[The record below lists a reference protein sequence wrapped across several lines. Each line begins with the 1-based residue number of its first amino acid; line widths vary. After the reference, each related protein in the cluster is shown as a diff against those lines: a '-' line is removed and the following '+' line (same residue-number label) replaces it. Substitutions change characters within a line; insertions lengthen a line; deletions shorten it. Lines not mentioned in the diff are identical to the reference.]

1 MATVLSSV
9 LYGSSSGIAYKSPIK
24 AAIKPPVKVLKTALV
39 ELSADLAP
47 ALMIIAA
54 GIIIISALTL
64 IVKNM
69 KVLVESNKSG
79 IIDKVLTKNAI
90 FSILF
95 GVFVTISVQSSS
107 ITTSLL
113 VPMAGA
119 GVLTLEAIYPVTI
132 GANIGTTATALLA
145 SMTGNIACLT
155 IALVH
160 LIFNMMGM
168 LLLFPYSKPKS
179 TTSEVFKISAKMVEK
194 SKLYGLAYIA
204 VVFFLLPLALI
215 FLNR

>member
-1 MATVLSSV
+1 M
-9 LYGSSSGIAYKSPIK
+9 
-24 AAIKPPVKVLKTALV
+24 
-39 ELSADLAP
+39 SADLAP

-145 SMTGNIACLT
+145 SMTGNIAGLT
-155 IALVH
+155 NCPCS
-160 LIFNMMGM
+160 FD
-168 LLLFPYSKPKS
+168 F
-179 TTSEVFKISAKMVEK
+179 
-194 SKLYGLAYIA
+194 
-204 VVFFLLPLALI
+204 
-215 FLNR
+215 